1 MRADEGLHLNKAADE
16 ARRRHLM
23 RTSELRWRP
32 VPVTRRRRRRAERFR
47 LLDEPPFVTQNPA
60 EEKAA
65 LAARVLANDTPT
77 GRRRN
82 MHELEGELAPDLP
95 ADRFGERFSLMALVT
110 AKGNLKYNPAFGAKY
125 DVKSQERGY
134 KWAFWK
140 VRAVRCVLAAV
151 YVARAQVLAR
161 RIAAPR
167 WRRWAA
173 AAHRAPVAAA
183 VRRMGCNQRMGCGGC
198 ICGSMGLLRG
208 FCMPVRCRSAVPT
221 SACTAGAAAA
231 AAGAGAR
238 PGAQQRWCMRPTMN

>member
-1 MRADEGLHLNKAADE
+1 
-16 ARRRHLM
+16 M

-32 VPVTRRRRRRAERFR
+32 SPVTRRRRRRAERFR

-140 VRAVRCVLAAV
+140 VRAVRCALAAV
-151 YVARAQVLAR
+151 YISGTRVRTLAALPRSVGAGGRLLRTVAGLHRRLRGAVARALHASAMQRCGAGSATT
-161 RIAAPR
+161 AAS
-167 WRRWAA
+167 
-173 AAHRAPVAAA
+173 AP
-183 VRRMGCNQRMGCGGC
+183 G
-198 ICGSMGLLRG
+198 
-208 FCMPVRCRSAVPT
+208 
-221 SACTAGAAAA
+221 
-231 AAGAGAR
+231 AGAGAR
-238 PGAQQRWCMRPTMN
+238 PGAQQR